1 MSVLLPTKSPDKG
14 IRRIVKEECSNQYFG
29 KTSMIIQ
36 ILLVWSL
43 VVMEFS
49 LKSLTR
55 LHSPSVHIFWI
66 MAYSDISKT
75 VKTEQN

>member
-1 MSVLLPTKSPDKG
+1 MFG
-14 IRRIVKEECSNQYFG
+14 INISA

-43 VVMEFS
+43 VVMQIFLEEV
-49 LKSLTR
+49 R
-55 LHSPSVHIFWI
+55 LDYILPLYTLFWI
-66 MAYSDISKT
+66 MAYSDIFKA

>member
-1 MSVLLPTKSPDKG
+1 MSERGMFG
-14 IRRIVKEECSNQYFG
+14 INISG

-43 VVMEFS
+43 VVMEIF
-49 LKSLTR
+49 LEEVR
-55 LHSPSVHIFWI
+55 LDYILPLYTLFWI
-66 MAYSDISKT
+66 MAYSDISKA

>member
-1 MSVLLPTKSPDKG
+1 MSERGMFG
-14 IRRIVKEECSNQYFG
+14 INISG

-43 VVMEFS
+43 VIMEIF
-49 LKSLTR
+49 LEEVR
-55 LHSPSVHIFWI
+55 LDYILPLYTLFGLA
-66 MAYSDISKT
+66 AYSDISKA